1 MSNQQ
6 LLKNLAKVSLLF
18 SFFVIFMVSTCY
30 KIPLLIPEMIA
41 EYNKDWPMKK
51 KLEELM
57 KALQEKAEET
67 NKEFAVFI
75 DEMPPSFFEE
85 NPDNKSFFKALHDEY
100 HSVHVFMAISP
111 SGKNLTKAIDV
122 KFGDGDNK
130 IFCRQLRSRH
140 RNSFLLSNFLVHL
153 TYKYNKLK
161 QTDSKFQCLSPVH
174 DVPLDASNLPDG

>member
-57 KALQEKAEET
+57 KAIQEKAEET
-67 NKEFAVFI
+67 SLKNAMIMKI
-75 DEMPPSFFEE
+75 SS
-85 NPDNKSFFKALHDEY
+85 NPCMTNTL
-100 HSVHVFMAISP
+100 
-111 SGKNLTKAIDV
+111 
-122 KFGDGDNK
+122 
-130 IFCRQLRSRH
+130 
-140 RNSFLLSNFLVHL
+140 
-153 TYKYNKLK
+153 
-161 QTDSKFQCLSPVH
+161 
-174 DVPLDASNLPDG
+174 

>member
-85 NPDNKSFFKALHDEY
+85 NPE
-100 HSVHVFMAISP
+100 
-111 SGKNLTKAIDV
+111 
-122 KFGDGDNK
+122 
-130 IFCRQLRSRH
+130 
-140 RNSFLLSNFLVHL
+140 
-153 TYKYNKLK
+153 
-161 QTDSKFQCLSPVH
+161 
-174 DVPLDASNLPDG
+174 